1 MTIHFATSAA
11 QALLK
16 AFDARILQTELKG
29 KITTWGK
36 SADGKFGTSL
46 NSQ

>member
-29 KITTWGK
+29 KITTWEKVLMG
-36 SADGKFGTSL
+36 SL
-46 NSQ
+46 ELR